1 MKNSVRGLLLVT
13 GGMIAG
19 ALISA
24 SLAAP
29 ERAARTVLP
38 LDEIRQFTDIYG
50 AVKQYY
56 VDPVED
62 KKLMKEAISGML
74 QGLDPHSAYLDE
86 NAFNELQEGTTG
98 EFGGLGLE
106 VPTLPVS
113 KLFLRSTIRLQRG
126 LICVQGTLFSKL
138 TERSLR
144 IFLSMTP

>member
-86 NAFNELQEGTTG
+86 TAFNELQEGTTG
-98 EFGGLGLE
+98 EFGG
-106 VPTLPVS
+106 
-113 KLFLRSTIRLQRG
+113 
-126 LICVQGTLFSKL
+126 
-138 TERSLR
+138 
-144 IFLSMTP
+144 

>member
-1 MKNSVRGLLLVT
+1 MPEP
-13 GGMIAG
+13 
-19 ALISA
+19 LISA

-29 ERAARTVLP
+29 ERAAERFFLSMKSDNSLTSTEL
-38 LDEIRQFTDIYG
+38 
-50 AVKQYY
+50 VKQYY

-106 VPTLPVS
+106 VSSDPSGVKVISP
-113 KLFLRSTIRLQRG
+113 IDD
-126 LICVQGTLFSKL
+126 
-138 TERSLR
+138 
-144 IFLSMTP
+144 TPAARAHMRARRHYFQD

>member
-1 MKNSVRGLLLVT
+1 M
-13 GGMIAG
+13 A
-19 ALISA
+19 
-24 SLAAP
+24 LAAP

-86 NAFNELQEGTTG
+86 NAFNELQEQLENEVLHPAFLYYTRAKTTKPTG
-98 EFGGLGLE
+98 NSRIKTQRLGCSAPE
-106 VPTLPVS
+106 N
-113 KLFLRSTIRLQRG
+113 RG
-126 LICVQGTLFSKL
+126 F
-138 TERSLR
+138 
-144 IFLSMTP
+144 